1 MTPRTAIWWIRR
13 DQRLVDNA
21 ALHAAMID
29 ANHIVPLFILDDQ
42 LLSSRYSSDKRTA
55 FMFDGLRSLDADLRA
70 IGGTLIVRC
79 GDPIEVLRQ
88 VMQETSATRIFA
100 EHDFS
105 PYATRRDSNIVNQLP
120 LTLLSQPSVAHPDD
134 VLKKDGSP
142 YTVFT
147 PYSKAWK
154 ASNPDAPELEPAP
167 ERIAVPEIESHS
179 LPETPTLPESVPFEA
194 GYAAAHRRLQQ
205 FTEGDDA
212 PVFTYSAQ
220 RNRIDLDATS
230 RMSPYLRFGM
240 ISPREAIA
248 AAMRALDNAPTR
260 DARRSAETWLNELIW
275 REFYIAILHHFP
287 HVRTIEFQDQY
298 RGMNWINDP
307 EDRSAWENAET
318 GYPIVDA
325 CIRQLKSEGWMHN
338 RGRMITASFLVKHL
352 LVDWRAGEEHF
363 MQHLL
368 DGDPASNNGGWQWT
382 AGTGT
387 DAAPY
392 FRVFNPILQSRRYDP
407 YGAFIRKWI
416 PELGNVPDRFIH
428 EPWTMSQS
436 DQEESGCT
444 IGTDYP
450 EPIVEHTFARQR
462 ALAAYKRSDD

>member
-1 MTPRTAIWWIRR
+1 MATRTAIWWIRR

-21 ALHAAMID
+21 ALHAAMSNAD
-29 ANHIVPLFILDDQ
+29 QIVPLFILDDQ

-55 FMFDGLRSLDADLRA
+55 FMFAGLRSLDEDLRA
-70 IGGTLIVRC
+70 IGGSLIVRR
-79 GDPIEVLRQ
+79 GNPIEVLRQ
-88 VMQETSATRIFA
+88 VIQETSAAGIFA

-105 PYATRRDSNIVNQLP
+105 PYATRRDSNVVNQLP

-142 YTVFT
+142 YTVYT

-154 ASNPDAPELEPAP
+154 ASNPDAPHLEPAP
-167 ERIAVPEIESHS
+167 ERITVPEIESHS
-179 LPETPTLPESVPFEA
+179 LPETPKLPESVPFEA
-194 GYAAAHRRLQQ
+194 GYAAAHHRLKQ
-205 FTEGDDA
+205 FTEGNDA
-212 PVFTYSAQ
+212 PVFTYEEQ

-248 AAMRALDNAPTR
+248 AAMRALDNAPSR
-260 DARRSAETWLNELIW
+260 DARHSAETWLNELIW
-275 REFYIAILHHFP
+275 REFYVAILHHFP
-287 HVRTIEFQDQY
+287 YVRTIEFQDQY
-298 RGMNWINDP
+298 RGMHWINDT

-325 CIRQLKSEGWMHN
+325 CIRQLHSEGWMHN

-392 FRVFNPILQSRRYDP
+392 FRVFNPILQSRRHDP
-407 YGAFIRKWI
+407 SATFIRKWI
-416 PELGNVPDRFIH
+416 PELTNVPDRFIH

-436 DQEESGCT
+436 DQQESGCA
-444 IGTDYP
+444 IGADYP

-462 ALAAYKRSDD
+462 ALAAYKQSDG